1 MILNIK
7 IKISIIALMLAFA
20 MMGGCKKDIEKW
32 DTIYPSQKENVNQ
45 YDVPFENVPE
55 ISDIIMYEVNIG
67 AYSVHG
73 NLEGLRN
80 RLEEIKDLGINVIWL
95 MPTYP
100 IGQLNGIGSPYAV
113 KDYMEVN
120 SAYGDL
126 EDLRALVKEAHA
138 KDMAVIL
145 DWVANHTAWDNAWIA
160 DKSWYVQDAS
170 GNIVSP
176 NGWNDVA
183 ELDYEN
189 QDMRKAMIKAMKYWV
204 LTANVDGYR
213 CDYAEGVPDD
223 FWEAAIDTLRS
234 IPNRE
239 LIMFAEAADKD
250 LLNHGFD
257 LTFGWDF
264 YNKLKGVVNNNQAT
278 SGLVTVN
285 NEDYSNVPEGK
296 HILRFT
302 SNHDDNYADDTP
314 LAIFNGKQGSLAAY
328 VVNAYMGGV
337 PLVYSGQE
345 VGCPQKLS
353 FFSPVNT
360 KIDWSINPDMLATY
374 QDLNNFKLNST
385 ALRTGSLDSY
395 TANSDVMAFKRTSG
409 SEQVLVIV
417 NLNNSQVNYQ
427 ISGNVQGT
435 WFDAFD
441 DSQIT
446 LGNALALQ
454 PYEYFVLKK

>member
-1 MILNIK
+1 MK
-7 IKISIIALMLAFA
+7 IKTGFLLLILAFA
-20 MMGGCKKDIEKW
+20 MMSGCKKDIGKW
-32 DTIYPSQKENVNQ
+32 DTIYPSQKENTNQ
-45 YDVPFENVPE
+45 YDVPFANVPE

-73 NLEGLRN
+73 NLEGVRN
-80 RLEEIKDLGINVIWL
+80 RLGEIKDLGINVIWL

-183 ELDYEN
+183 ELDFDN

-204 LTANVDGYR
+204 LSANVDGYR

-264 YNKLKGVVNNNQAT
+264 YNKLKGVVNNNQTT

-360 KIDWSINPDMLATY
+360 KIDWSINADMLETY
-374 QDLNNFKLNST
+374 KNLNNFRLSSE
-385 ALRTGSLDSY
+385 ALLSGSLESY
-395 TANSDVMAFKRTSG
+395 TANSDVMAFKRTAG

-417 NLNNSQVNYQ
+417 NLNNSQVSYQ
-427 ISGNVQGT
+427 IPGNIQGS

-441 DSQIT
+441 GSQTT

-454 PYEYFVLKK
+454 PYEFLVLKN